1 MKEKYAIWYA
11 LQITAG
17 LEKGLTV
24 DEIDV
29 KTPLTT
35 MKPLHAKWIIN
46 LYDEITFEKGKEIIL
61 NCWKAAGTLDTV
73 EMGFANLKCLDPFN
87 DIDPLGWDSVSF
99 KDDIQ
104 FPKEGYPGINEW
116 YESDSFDEYVFDDEQ
131 YVVDAIAV

>member
-35 MKPLHAKWIIN
+35 MKPLHAK
-46 LYDEITFEKGKEIIL
+46 
-61 NCWKAAGTLDTV
+61 
-73 EMGFANLKCLDPFN
+73 
-87 DIDPLGWDSVSF
+87 
-99 KDDIQ
+99 
-104 FPKEGYPGINEW
+104 
-116 YESDSFDEYVFDDEQ
+116 
-131 YVVDAIAV
+131 